1 MESMAVI
8 NLRRDGSVIED
19 LSKITI
25 QDDAVYALIRAMNI
39 ERGRKDEEGNITN
52 SIRNSDDRVLA

>member
-1 MESMAVI
+1 MAVI

-25 QDDAVYALIRAMNI
+25 QNDAVYALIQAMNN

>member
-1 MESMAVI
+1 MAVI

-25 QDDAVYALIRAMNI
+25 QNDAVYALIQAMNN

-52 SIRNSDDRVLA
+52 SVRNSDDRFLA

>member
-1 MESMAVI
+1 MAVI

-25 QDDAVYALIRAMNI
+25 QDDAVYALIRAMNC

>member
-1 MESMAVI
+1 MAVI

-25 QDDAVYALIRAMNI
+25 QNDAVYALIRAMNS
-39 ERGRKDEEGNITN
+39 ERGRKDEEGNTTN

>member
-1 MESMAVI
+1 MAVI

-25 QDDAVYALIRAMNI
+25 QDDAVYALIRAMNS

-52 SIRNSDDRVLA
+52 ALRNSDDRVLA

>member
-1 MESMAVI
+1 MAVI

>member
-1 MESMAVI
+1 MAVI

-25 QDDAVYALIRAMNI
+25 QDDAVYALIRAMNS
-39 ERGRKDEEGNITN
+39 ERGRKDEEGNITDTL
-52 SIRNSDDRVLA
+52 RNSNDRFLA

>member
-1 MESMAVI
+1 MAVI

-39 ERGRKDEEGNITN
+39 ERGRKDEEGNIAD
-52 SIRNSDDRVLA
+52 SIRNSDGRVLA

>member
-1 MESMAVI
+1 MAVI

-25 QDDAVYALIRAMNI
+25 QDDAVYALIRAMNN

>member
-1 MESMAVI
+1 MAVI

-25 QDDAVYALIRAMNI
+25 QDDAVYALIRAMNS
-39 ERGRKDEEGNITN
+39 ERGRKDEEGNTTN

>member
-1 MESMAVI
+1 MAVI
-8 NLRRDGSVIED
+8 NLRRDGSIIED

>member
-1 MESMAVI
+1 MAVI

-25 QDDAVYALIRAMNI
+25 QNDAVYALIQAMNN
-39 ERGRKDEEGNITN
+39 ERGKKDEEGNITD
-52 SIRNSDDRVLA
+52 SVRNSDDRVLA

>member
-1 MESMAVI
+1 MAVI
-8 NLRRDGSVIED
+8 NLRRDESVIED

-25 QDDAVYALIRAMNI
+25 QNDAVYALIQAMNN

-52 SIRNSDDRVLA
+52 SVRNSDDRFLA